1 MQQGW
6 GMTAEAARGR
16 VQVKID
22 LGGAVA
28 VHRPVLAQAIREV
41 RLQVQAARWGDVV
54 EWSPARMRVRRRF
67 DPA

>member
-22 LGGAVA
+22 LGSVIAMQ
-28 VHRPVLAQAIREV
+28 RPVLAQAIREG

-54 EWSPARMRVRRRF
+54 EWSPACMRVRCRF
-67 DPA
+67 DSA